1 MKEIPLSSDFPRF
14 PPGFAWGAATAAY
27 QIEGAVQAGG
37 RGESIWDRFSHTP
50 GKVRNGDTGDV
61 ACDHYN
67 RYPDDVALMRSL
79 GLTAYRFSIA
89 WPRIL
94 PEGQGKVNTAGLDF
108 YDRLVDGLL
117 AANIIP
123 FATLYHWDLPQAL
136 QDVGGWANRA
146 VVDAFAHYAD
156 MVSRRLADRVHHW
169 ITHNEPWCVSFLGH
183 YTGEHAPGQRNL
195 VTALQV
201 AHHVLLSHGEAVSVL
216 RTNGSAGTSV
226 GITCNLTPGV
236 PASDSESDV
245 AAARRWDGYF
255 NRWFL
260 DPLAG
265 YGYPEDM
272 LAYYGQAAPAIQP
285 GDLDRIAVPL
295 DFFGLNYYFRA
306 VVSDDP
312 TAPVPN
318 TRQHRAKGAQYSAM
332 NWEIYPDGLFELLL
346 RLSHDYHFPAI
357 YITENGAA
365 FDDTLLADG
374 QVHDPERTSFLH
386 AHLAAA
392 HRALAAGVPLAGYFV
407 WSLLDNFEWAY
418 GYAKRFG
425 IVYVDYPTQR
435 RIVKD
440 SGHWYAALIAAGTL

>member
-1 MKEIPLSSDFPRF
+1 GM
-14 PPGFAWGAATAAY
+14 
-27 QIEGAVQAGG
+27 AV
-37 RGESIWDRFSHTP
+37 P
-50 GKVRNGDTGDV
+50 
-61 ACDHYN
+61 
-67 RYPDDVALMRSL
+67 
-79 GLTAYRFSIA
+79 
-89 WPRIL
+89 
-94 PEGQGKVNTAGLDF
+94 
-108 YDRLVDGLL
+108 
-117 AANIIP
+117 
-123 FATLYHWDLPQAL
+123 
-136 QDVGGWANRA
+136 
-146 VVDAFAHYAD
+146 
-156 MVSRRLADRVHHW
+156 
-169 ITHNEPWCVSFLGH
+169 
-183 YTGEHAPGQRNL
+183 
-195 VTALQV
+195 
-201 AHHVLLSHGEAVSVL
+201 VL
-216 RTNGSAGTSV
+216 RTNGGARTRAG
-226 GITCNLTPGV
+226 IICNLTPGV

-265 YGYPEDM
+265 RGYPEDM

-285 GDLDRIAVPL
+285 DDLDRIAIPL

-312 TAPVPN
+312 TAPMPH
-318 TRQHRAKGAQYSAM
+318 TRQHRVKGAQYSAM

-392 HRALAAGVPLAGYFV
+392 PRALAVGTPLAGYFV
-407 WSLLDNFEWAY
+407 WSLLDNFEWAH
-418 GYAKRFG
+418 GYSKRFG
-425 IVYVDYPTQR
+425 LVYVDYPTQR

-440 SGHWYAALIAAGTL
+440 SGHWYAALIAADTL